1 MILANIS
8 QVAVRVWRG
17 LTHRVVEERGSAMS
31 VKGGRQSQMHCDNS
45 WTRSVDVFSREDH
58 SIHCSSRITRG
69 RPRILGISLRRLML
83 TLVDSGNSARSCRI
97 IRRRRGLRINPC
109 KDDICNFRT
118 MTALPAPAFD
128 IWTDILIFNIP
139 SNRINNPHTLVS
151 L

>member
-17 LTHRVVEERGSAMS
+17 LAHRGGVEERGSAMS

-45 WTRSVDVFSREDH
+45 STRSVDVFSREDH
-58 SIHCSSRITRG
+58 SIHCSSGFTRG
-69 RPRILGISLRRLML
+69 RPRILGTSLRRLML
-83 TLVDSGNSARSCRI
+83 TLVGSGNSARCCRI
-97 IRRRRGLRINPC
+97 IRRRWGLMINPC
-109 KDDICNFRT
+109 KDDICT
-118 MTALPAPAFD
+118 MTDSAPAFD
-128 IWTDILIFNIP
+128 IWTDILIFFNIP